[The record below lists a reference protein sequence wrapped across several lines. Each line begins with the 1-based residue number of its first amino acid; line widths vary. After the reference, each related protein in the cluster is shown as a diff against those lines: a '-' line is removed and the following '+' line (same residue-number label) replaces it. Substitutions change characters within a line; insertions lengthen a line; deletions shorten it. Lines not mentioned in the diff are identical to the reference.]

1 MADWRSVWRA
11 PSDDWTDGALVD
23 HMQVTAMG
31 YNTRALDLKHL
42 TDAREALQRRFD
54 ELRKQ
59 IAELKP
65 KD

>member
-1 MADWRSVWRA
+1 
-11 PSDDWTDGALVD
+11 
-23 HMQVTAMG
+23 MQVTAMG